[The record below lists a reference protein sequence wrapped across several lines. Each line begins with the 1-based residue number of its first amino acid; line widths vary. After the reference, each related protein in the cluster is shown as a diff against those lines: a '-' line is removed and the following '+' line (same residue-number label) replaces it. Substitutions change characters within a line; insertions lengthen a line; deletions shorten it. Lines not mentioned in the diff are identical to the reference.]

1 VTDEKALRG
10 VHQAIVESLP
20 PIVGI
25 LNGAMVLRDV
35 SVRNMMFDQVR
46 DVIRP
51 KVLGSIHLDRI
62 FHDVDLDFF
71 VLLSSINCVI
81 GNVGQANYAAANMGM
96 CGVAANRRK
105 RGLTSSVVNVGAI
118 IGVGYITQSDRQLD
132 VTVAKTAMMH
142 LSEEDFHQIF
152 AEAMEAGYPDSIA
165 GPEISTGLL
174 DISPESANIPKW
186 YSDPKFARFIVHQTS
201 NIGDKKEQTIASSI
215 QERLEACQSEQELLQ
230 VIKREQSIQMS

>member
-1 VTDEKALRG
+1 MTDEKALG
-10 VHQAIVESLP
+10 CVHQAIVESLP
-20 PIVGI
+20 PIVGV

-51 KVLGSIHLDRI
+51 KVFGSMHLDRI

-81 GNVGQANYAAANMGM
+81 GNVGQANYAAANMGV

-105 RGLTSSVVNVGAI
+105 RGLASSVVNVGAI
-118 IGVGYITQSDRQLD
+118 IGVGYIAQSDRSLD
-132 VTVAKTAMMH
+132 VIAATTALMY

-152 AEAMEAGYPDSIA
+152 AEAVEAGYPDSPA

-174 DISPESANIPKW
+174 DISPDSANIPKW

-201 NIGDKKEQTIASSI
+201 SIGDKKEQTNAASI
-215 QERLEACQSEQELLQ
+215 QDRLEACQSEQELIQ
-230 VIKREQSIQMS
+230 TIKRE

>member
-1 VTDEKALRG
+1 MG
-10 VHQAIVESLP
+10 VHKTIVGSLP
-20 PIVGI
+20 PIIGV

-35 SVRNMMFDQVR
+35 SVRNMEFDQVR

-51 KVLGSIHLDRI
+51 KVLGSLHLDQI
-62 FHDVDLDFF
+62 FHNIDLDFF

-96 CGVAANRRK
+96 CGVAASRSK
-105 RGLTSSVVNVGAI
+105 RGLVSSVVNVGAI
-118 IGVGYITQSDRQLD
+118 IGVGYITQSERQLD

-152 AEAMEAGYPDSIA
+152 VEAIEAGYPDSTA

-174 DISPESANIPKW
+174 DISPDSATIPKW
-186 YSDPKFARFIVHQTS
+186 YSDPKFARFIVHQNS
-201 NIGDKKEQTIASSI
+201 SIGDKEEKTNARSI
-215 QERLEACQSEQELLQ
+215 QDCLEACQSEQELLQ
-230 VIKREQSIQMS
+230 IIQRKYSTLEELL

>member
-1 VTDEKALRG
+1 
-10 VHQAIVESLP
+10 
-20 PIVGI
+20 
-25 LNGAMVLRDV
+25 MLRDV
-35 SVRNMMFDQVR
+35 SVQNMEFDQVT

-62 FHDVDLDFF
+62 FYDVDLDFF

-96 CGVAANRRK
+96 CGVAINRRK
-105 RGLTSSVVNVGAI
+105 RGLASCAVNVGAI

-152 AEAMEAGYPDSIA
+152 AEAMEAGYVDSDA
-165 GPEISTGLL
+165 GPEVSTGILNV
-174 DISPESANIPKW
+174 SPDAPYIPQW
-186 YSDPKFARFIVHQTS
+186 YSDPKFARFIVHQKS
-201 NIGDKKEQTIASSI
+201 DSDSKKEQGSAASI
-215 QERLEACQSEQELLQ
+215 KDGLLTCKSEQEVAT
-230 VIKREQSIQMS
+230 VIKRK